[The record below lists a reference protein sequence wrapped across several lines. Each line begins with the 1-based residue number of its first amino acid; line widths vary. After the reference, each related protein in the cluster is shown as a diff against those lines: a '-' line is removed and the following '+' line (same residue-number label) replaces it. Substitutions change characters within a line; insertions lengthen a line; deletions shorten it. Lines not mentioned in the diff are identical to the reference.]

1 MATNFY
7 LDTRPNKKGDHP
19 IIVSIVIKGERL
31 LTTTGCSISPDK
43 WNKPRQRVEQGFSN
57 ASGITYNVI
66 NNKLSEIESHFSKFE
81 NQIEIAGT
89 TDFNLKDEF
98 ADKFRTSGKSKQKA
112 KTLFDDID
120 EFISE
125 VGRLN
130 DWTVSTVEKFN
141 ALKNHLKEFNPVL
154 KYEYLNE
161 SGLISFMDY
170 LKNVPLAG
178 NVQGMR
184 NSTIKNRISFLKW
197 FLRWATKKG
206 YNSELAFLEF
216 SPKIKT
222 IKSTDKE
229 IVFLDWEELMH
240 VYNFEFPENKKYL
253 IRVRDVFCF
262 SCFTGLRYSDTANLK
277 RSNVHKTHIALTS
290 IKDSESLKIE
300 LNKYSKA
307 ILDKYRDEVFPYNRA
322 LPVISNQRSNEYIKE
337 VAELCG
343 IDTPITEVYYKGNE
357 RIEEV
362 RPKYE
367 MIGTH
372 TARRTFISN
381 ALMKG
386 IPVNV
391 VMQWTGHS
399 DYNAMKPYIAIA
411 DKSKKNEMN
420 KFNTE
425 PK

>member
-19 IIVSIVIKGERL
+19 INVSIVIKGERL
-31 LTTTGCSISPDK
+31 LTTTGYSISPDK
-43 WNKPRQRVEQGFSN
+43 WNKERQRVNQGFSN
-57 ASGITYNVI
+57 ANGITYNVI
-66 NNKLSEIESHFSKFE
+66 NNKLSEIESHFSKLE
-81 NQIEIAGT
+81 NQIEITDT

-98 ADKFRTSGKSKQKA
+98 ADKFRTNKTKKKA
-112 KTLFDDID
+112 ETIFDHID

-141 ALKNHLKEFNPVL
+141 ALKNHLKAFDPAL
-154 KYEYLNE
+154 KYENLDE

-178 NVQGMR
+178 GVQGMR

-206 YNSELAFLEF
+206 YNNELAFLSF
-216 SPKIKT
+216 NPKIKT

-229 IVFLDWEELMH
+229 IVFLDWEELIH
-240 VYNFEFPENKKYL
+240 VYNFEFPDNKKYL
-253 IRVRDVFCF
+253 TRVRDVFCF

-277 RSNVHKTHIALTS
+277 RSNVHETYISLTS
-290 IKDSESLKIE
+290 IKDSDNLKIE

-307 ILDKYRDEVFPYNRA
+307 ILDKYKDEQFPYDRA
-322 LPVISNQRSNEYIKE
+322 LPVISNQRSNEYLKE
-337 VAELCG
+337 MAKLCG
-343 IDTPITEVYYKGNE
+343 IDKPVTEVYYKGNE

-362 RPKYE
+362 KPKYE
-367 MIGTH
+367 KICTH

-391 VMQWTGHS
+391 VMKWTGHS

-411 DKSKKNEMN
+411 DTAKKDEMD
-420 KFNTE
+420 KFNL
-425 PK
+425 

>member
-19 IIVSIVIKGERL
+19 INVSIVIKGERL
-31 LTTTGCSISPDK
+31 LTTTGYSISPDK
-43 WNKPRQRVEQGFSN
+43 WNKERQRVKQGFSN
-57 ASGITYNVI
+57 ANGITYNVI
-66 NNKLSEIESHFSKFE
+66 NNKLSEIESHFSKLE
-81 NQIEIAGT
+81 NQIEITDT

-98 ADKFRTSGKSKQKA
+98 ADKFRTNKTKKKA
-112 KTLFDDID
+112 ETIFDHID

-141 ALKNHLKEFNPVL
+141 ALKNHLKAFDPAL
-154 KYEYLNE
+154 KYENLDE

-178 NVQGMR
+178 DVQGMR

-206 YNSELAFLEF
+206 YNNELAFLSF
-216 SPKIKT
+216 NPKIKT

-229 IVFLDWEELMH
+229 IVFLDWEELIH
-240 VYNFEFPENKKYL
+240 VYNFEFPDNKKYL
-253 IRVRDVFCF
+253 TRVRDVFCF

-277 RSNVHKTHIALTS
+277 RSNVHETYISLTS
-290 IKDSESLKIE
+290 IKDSDNLKIE

-307 ILDKYRDEVFPYNRA
+307 ILDKYKDEQFPYDRA
-322 LPVISNQRSNEYIKE
+322 LPVISNQRSNEYLKE
-337 VAELCG
+337 MAKLCG
-343 IDTPITEVYYKGNE
+343 IDKPVTEVYYKGNE

-362 RPKYE
+362 KPKYE
-367 MIGTH
+367 KICTH

-391 VMQWTGHS
+391 VMKWTGHS

-411 DKSKKNEMN
+411 DTAKKDEMD
-420 KFNTE
+420 KFNL
-425 PK
+425 

>member
-19 IIVSIVIKGERL
+19 INVSIVIKGERL
-31 LTTTGCSISPDK
+31 LTTTGYSISPDK
-43 WNKPRQRVEQGFSN
+43 WNKERQRVKQGFSN
-57 ASGITYNVI
+57 ANGITYNVI
-66 NNKLSEIESHFSKFE
+66 NNKLSEIESHFSKLE
-81 NQIEIAGT
+81 NQIEITDT

-98 ADKFRTSGKSKQKA
+98 ADKFRTNKTKKKA
-112 KTLFDDID
+112 ETIFDHID

-141 ALKNHLKEFNPVL
+141 ALKNHLKAFDPAL
-154 KYEYLNE
+154 KYENLDE

-178 NVQGMR
+178 GVQGMR

-206 YNSELAFLEF
+206 YNNELAFLSF
-216 SPKIKT
+216 NPKIKT

-229 IVFLDWEELMH
+229 IVFLDWEELIH
-240 VYNFEFPENKKYL
+240 VYNFEFPDNKKYL
-253 IRVRDVFCF
+253 TRVRDVFCF

-277 RSNVHKTHIALTS
+277 RSNVHETYISLTS
-290 IKDSESLKIE
+290 IKDSDNLKIE

-307 ILDKYRDEVFPYNRA
+307 ILDKYKDEQFPYDRA
-322 LPVISNQRSNEYIKE
+322 LPVISNQRSNEYLKE
-337 VAELCG
+337 MAKLCG
-343 IDTPITEVYYKGNE
+343 IDKPVTEVYYKGNE

-362 RPKYE
+362 KPKYE
-367 MIGTH
+367 KICTH

-391 VMQWTGHS
+391 VMKWTGHS

-411 DKSKKNEMN
+411 DTAKKDEMD
-420 KFNTE
+420 KFNL
-425 PK
+425 

>member
-19 IIVSIVIKGERL
+19 INVSIVIKGKRL
-31 LTTTGCSISPDK
+31 LTTTGYSISPDK
-43 WNKPRQRVEQGFSN
+43 WNKERQRVNQGFSN
-57 ASGITYNVI
+57 ANGITYNVI
-66 NNKLSEIESHFSKFE
+66 NNKLSEIESHFSKLE
-81 NQIEIAGT
+81 NQIEITGT

-98 ADKFRTSGKSKQKA
+98 ANKFRTNKTKKKA
-112 KTLFDDID
+112 ETIFDHID

-141 ALKNHLKEFNPVL
+141 ALKNHLKAFDPAL
-154 KYEYLNE
+154 KYENLDE

-178 NVQGMR
+178 GVQGMR

-206 YNSELAFLEF
+206 YNNELAFLSF
-216 SPKIKT
+216 NPKIKT

-229 IVFLDWEELMH
+229 IVFLDWEELIH
-240 VYNFEFPENKKYL
+240 VYNFEFPDNKKYL
-253 IRVRDVFCF
+253 TRVRDVFCF

-277 RSNVHKTHIALTS
+277 RSNVHETYISLTS
-290 IKDSESLKIE
+290 IKDSDNLKIE

-307 ILDKYRDEVFPYNRA
+307 ILDKYKDEQFPYDRA
-322 LPVISNQRSNEYIKE
+322 LPVISNQRSNEYLKE
-337 VAELCG
+337 MAKLCG
-343 IDTPITEVYYKGNE
+343 IDKPVREVYYKGNE

-362 RPKYE
+362 KPKYE
-367 MIGTH
+367 KICTH

-391 VMQWTGHS
+391 VMKWTGHS

-411 DKSKKNEMN
+411 DTAKKDEMD
-420 KFNTE
+420 KFNL
-425 PK
+425 

>member
-19 IIVSIVIKGERL
+19 IKVSIVIKGERL
-31 LTTTGCSISPDK
+31 LTTTGYSISPDK
-43 WNKPRQRVEQGFSN
+43 WNKERQRVKQGFSN
-57 ASGITYNVI
+57 ANGITYNVI
-66 NNKLSEIESHFSKFE
+66 NNKLSEIESHFSKLE
-81 NQIEIAGT
+81 NQIEITDT

-98 ADKFRTSGKSKQKA
+98 ADKFRTNKTKKKA
-112 KTLFDDID
+112 ETIFDHID

-141 ALKNHLKEFNPVL
+141 ALKNHLKAFDPAL
-154 KYEYLNE
+154 KYENLDE

-178 NVQGMR
+178 GVQGMR

-206 YNSELAFLEF
+206 YNNELAFLSF
-216 SPKIKT
+216 NPKIKT

-229 IVFLDWEELMH
+229 IVFLDWEELIH
-240 VYNFEFPENKKYL
+240 VYNFEFPDNKKYL
-253 IRVRDVFCF
+253 TRVRDVFCF

-277 RSNVHKTHIALTS
+277 RSNVHETYISLTS
-290 IKDSESLKIE
+290 IKDSDNLKIE

-307 ILDKYRDEVFPYNRA
+307 ILDKYKDEQFPYDRA
-322 LPVISNQRSNEYIKE
+322 LPVISNQRSNEYLKE
-337 VAELCG
+337 MAKLCG
-343 IDTPITEVYYKGNE
+343 IDKPVTEVYYKGNE

-362 RPKYE
+362 KPKYE
-367 MIGTH
+367 KICTH

-391 VMQWTGHS
+391 VMKWTGHS

-411 DKSKKNEMN
+411 DTAKKDEMD
-420 KFNTE
+420 KFNL
-425 PK
+425 

>member
-19 IIVSIVIKGERL
+19 INVSIVIKGERL
-31 LTTTGCSISPDK
+31 LTTTGYSISPDK
-43 WNKPRQRVEQGFSN
+43 WNKERQRVKQGFSN
-57 ASGITYNVI
+57 ANGITYNVI
-66 NNKLSEIESHFSKFE
+66 NNKLSEIESHFSKLE
-81 NQIEIAGT
+81 NQIEITDT

-98 ADKFRTSGKSKQKA
+98 ADKFRTNKTKKKA
-112 KTLFDDID
+112 ETIFDHID

-141 ALKNHLKEFNPVL
+141 ALKNHLRTFNPAL
-154 KYEYLNE
+154 KYENLNE

-170 LKNVPLAG
+170 LKNVPLTG
-178 NVQGMR
+178 GVQGMR

-206 YNSELAFLEF
+206 YNNELAFLSF
-216 SPKIKT
+216 NPKIKT

-229 IVFLDWEELMH
+229 IVFLDWEELIH
-240 VYNFEFPENKKYL
+240 VYNFEFPDNKKYL
-253 IRVRDVFCF
+253 TRVRDVFCF

-277 RSNVHKTHIALTS
+277 RSNVHETYISLTS
-290 IKDSESLKIE
+290 IKDSDNLKIE

-307 ILDKYRDEVFPYNRA
+307 ILDKYKDEQFPYDRA
-322 LPVISNQRSNEYIKE
+322 LPVISNQRSNEYLKE
-337 VAELCG
+337 MAKLCG
-343 IDTPITEVYYKGNE
+343 IDKPVTEVYYKGNE

-362 RPKYE
+362 KPKYE
-367 MIGTH
+367 KICTH

-391 VMQWTGHS
+391 VMKWTGHS

-411 DKSKKNEMN
+411 DTAKKDEMD
-420 KFNTE
+420 KFNL
-425 PK
+425 

>member
-19 IIVSIVIKGERL
+19 INVSIVIKGKRL
-31 LTTTGCSISPDK
+31 LTTTGYSISPDK
-43 WNKPRQRVEQGFSN
+43 WNKERQRVNQGVSN
-57 ASGITYNVI
+57 ANGITYNVI
-66 NNKLSEIESHFSKFE
+66 NNKLSEIESHFSKLE
-81 NQIEIAGT
+81 NQIEITGT
-89 TDFNLKDEF
+89 TDFNLRDEF
-98 ADKFRTSGKSKQKA
+98 ADKFRTNKTKKKA
-112 KTLFDDID
+112 ETIFDHID

-141 ALKNHLKEFNPVL
+141 ALKNHLKAFDPAL
-154 KYEYLNE
+154 KYENLDE

-178 NVQGMR
+178 GVQGMR

-206 YNSELAFLEF
+206 YNNELAFLSF
-216 SPKIKT
+216 NPKIKT

-229 IVFLDWEELMH
+229 IVFLDWEELIH
-240 VYNFEFPENKKYL
+240 VYNFEFPDNKKYL
-253 IRVRDVFCF
+253 TRVRDVFCF
-262 SCFTGLRYSDTANLK
+262 GCFTGLRYSDTANLK
-277 RSNVHKTHIALTS
+277 RSNVHETYISLTS
-290 IKDSESLKIE
+290 IKDSDNLKIE

-307 ILDKYRDEVFPYNRA
+307 ILDKYKDEQFPYDRA
-322 LPVISNQRSNEYIKE
+322 LPVISNQRSNEYLKE
-337 VAELCG
+337 MAKLCG
-343 IDTPITEVYYKGNE
+343 IDKPVTEVYYKGNE

-362 RPKYE
+362 KPKYE
-367 MIGTH
+367 KICTH

-391 VMQWTGHS
+391 VMKWTGHS

-411 DKSKKNEMN
+411 DTAKKDEMD
-420 KFNTE
+420 KFNL
-425 PK
+425 

>member
-19 IIVSIVIKGERL
+19 INVSIVIKGKRL
-31 LTTTGCSISPDK
+31 LTTTGYSISPDK
-43 WNKPRQRVEQGFSN
+43 WNKERQRVKQGFSN
-57 ASGITYNVI
+57 ANGITYNVI
-66 NNKLSEIESHFSKFE
+66 NNKLSEIESHFSKLE
-81 NQIEIAGT
+81 NQIEITGT

-98 ADKFRTSGKSKQKA
+98 ADKFRTNKTKKKA
-112 KTLFDDID
+112 ETIFDHID

-141 ALKNHLKEFNPVL
+141 ALKNHLKAFDPAL
-154 KYEYLNE
+154 KYENLDE

-178 NVQGMR
+178 GVQGMR

-206 YNSELAFLEF
+206 YNNELAFLSF
-216 SPKIKT
+216 NPKIKT

-229 IVFLDWEELMH
+229 IVFLDWEELIH
-240 VYNFEFPENKKYL
+240 VYNFEFPDNKKYL
-253 IRVRDVFCF
+253 TRVRDVFCF

-277 RSNVHKTHIALTS
+277 RSNVHETYISLTS
-290 IKDSESLKIE
+290 IKDSDNLKIE

-307 ILDKYRDEVFPYNRA
+307 ILDKYKDEQFPYDRA
-322 LPVISNQRSNEYIKE
+322 LPVISNQRSNEYLKE
-337 VAELCG
+337 MAKLCG
-343 IDTPITEVYYKGNE
+343 IDKPVTEVYYKGNE

-362 RPKYE
+362 KPKYE
-367 MIGTH
+367 KICTH

-391 VMQWTGHS
+391 VMKWTGHS

-411 DKSKKNEMN
+411 DTAKKDEMD
-420 KFNTE
+420 KFNL
-425 PK
+425 

>member
-19 IIVSIVIKGERL
+19 INVSIVIKGKRL
-31 LTTTGCSISPDK
+31 LTTTGYSISPDK
-43 WNKPRQRVEQGFSN
+43 WNKERQRVNQGVSN
-57 ASGITYNVI
+57 ANGITYNVI
-66 NNKLSEIESHFSKFE
+66 NNKLSEIESHFSKLE
-81 NQIEIAGT
+81 NQIEITGT

-98 ADKFRTSGKSKQKA
+98 ADKFRTNKTKKKA
-112 KTLFDDID
+112 ETIFDHID

-141 ALKNHLKEFNPVL
+141 ALKNHLKAFDPAL
-154 KYEYLNE
+154 KYENLDE

-178 NVQGMR
+178 GVQGMR

-206 YNSELAFLEF
+206 YNNELAFLSF
-216 SPKIKT
+216 NPKIKT

-229 IVFLDWEELMH
+229 IVFLDWEELIH
-240 VYNFEFPENKKYL
+240 VYNFEFPDNKKYL
-253 IRVRDVFCF
+253 TRVRDVFCF
-262 SCFTGLRYSDTANLK
+262 GCFTGLRYSDTANLK
-277 RSNVHKTHIALTS
+277 RSNVHETYISLTS
-290 IKDSESLKIE
+290 IKDSDNLKIE

-307 ILDKYRDEVFPYNRA
+307 ILDKYKDEQFPYDRA
-322 LPVISNQRSNEYIKE
+322 LPVISNQRSNEYLKE
-337 VAELCG
+337 MAKLCG
-343 IDTPITEVYYKGNE
+343 IDTPVTEVYYKGNE

-367 MIGTH
+367 KICTH

-391 VMQWTGHS
+391 VMKWTGHS

-411 DKSKKNEMN
+411 DTAKKDEMD
-420 KFNTE
+420 KFNL
-425 PK
+425 

>member
-19 IIVSIVIKGERL
+19 INVSIVIKGERL
-31 LTTTGCSISPDK
+31 LTTTGYSISPDK
-43 WNKPRQRVEQGFSN
+43 WNKERQRVKQGFSN
-57 ASGITYNVI
+57 ANGITYNVI
-66 NNKLSEIESHFSKFE
+66 NNKLSEIESHFSKLE
-81 NQIEIAGT
+81 NQIEITDT

-98 ADKFRTSGKSKQKA
+98 ANKFRTNKTKKKA
-112 KTLFDDID
+112 ETIFDHID

-141 ALKNHLKEFNPVL
+141 ALKNHLRTFNPAL
-154 KYEYLNE
+154 KYENLNE

-170 LKNVPLAG
+170 LKNVPLTG
-178 NVQGMR
+178 GVQGMR

-206 YNSELAFLEF
+206 YNNELAFLSF
-216 SPKIKT
+216 NPKIKT

-229 IVFLDWEELMH
+229 IVFLDWEELIH
-240 VYNFEFPENKKYL
+240 VYNFEFPDNKKYL
-253 IRVRDVFCF
+253 TRVRDVFCF

-277 RSNVHKTHIALTS
+277 RSNVHETYISLTS
-290 IKDSESLKIE
+290 IKDSDNLKIE

-307 ILDKYRDEVFPYNRA
+307 ILDKYKDEQFPYDRA
-322 LPVISNQRSNEYIKE
+322 LPVISNQRSNEYLKE
-337 VAELCG
+337 MAKLCG
-343 IDTPITEVYYKGNE
+343 IDKPVTEVYYKGNE

-362 RPKYE
+362 KPKYE
-367 MIGTH
+367 KICTH

-391 VMQWTGHS
+391 VMKWTGHS

-411 DKSKKNEMN
+411 DTAKKDEMD
-420 KFNTE
+420 KFNL
-425 PK
+425 

>member
-7 LDTRPNKKGDHP
+7 LDTRSNKKGDHP
-19 IIVSIVIKGERL
+19 INVSIVIKGERL
-31 LTTTGCSISPDK
+31 LTTTGYSISPDK
-43 WNKPRQRVEQGFSN
+43 WNRERQRVNQGFSN
-57 ASGITYNVI
+57 ANGITYNVI
-66 NNKLSEIESHFSKFE
+66 NNKLSEIESYFSKLE
-81 NQIEIAGT
+81 NQIEISDI

-98 ADKFRTSGKSKQKA
+98 ADKFRTNKTKKKA
-112 KTLFDDID
+112 ETIFDHMD

-125 VGRLN
+125 VGKLN

-141 ALKNHLKEFNPVL
+141 ALKNHLRTFNPAL
-154 KYEYLNE
+154 KYENLNE

-170 LKNVPLAG
+170 LKNVPLTG
-178 NVQGMR
+178 DIQGMR

-206 YNSELAFLEF
+206 YNNEAAFLSF
-216 SPKIKT
+216 NPKIKT

-229 IVFLDWEELMH
+229 IVFLDWEELIR
-240 VYNFEFPENKKYL
+240 VYNFEFPDNKKYL
-253 IRVRDVFCF
+253 TRVRDVFCF

-277 RSNVHKTHIALTS
+277 RSNIHETYISLTS
-290 IKDSESLKIE
+290 IKDSDNLKIE
-300 LNKYSKA
+300 LNKYSAA
-307 ILDKYRDEVFPYNRA
+307 ILDKYKDEQFPYDRA
-322 LPVISNQRSNEYIKE
+322 LPVISNQRSNEYLKE
-337 VAELCG
+337 MAKLCG
-343 IDTPITEVYYKGNE
+343 IDTPVTEVYYKGNE

-367 MIGTH
+367 MICTH

-391 VMQWTGHS
+391 VMKWTGHS

-411 DKSKKNEMN
+411 DTAKKNEMD
-420 KFNTE
+420 KFNL
-425 PK
+425 

>member
-19 IIVSIVIKGERL
+19 INVSIVIKGERL
-31 LTTTGCSISPDK
+31 LTTTGYSISPDK
-43 WNKPRQRVEQGFSN
+43 WNKERQRVKQGFSN
-57 ASGITYNVI
+57 ANGITYNVI
-66 NNKLSEIESHFSKFE
+66 NNKLSEIESHFSKLE
-81 NQIEIAGT
+81 NQIEITGT

-98 ADKFRTSGKSKQKA
+98 ADKFRTNKTKKKA
-112 KTLFDDID
+112 ETIFDHID

-141 ALKNHLKEFNPVL
+141 ALKNHLKAFDPAL
-154 KYEYLNE
+154 KYENLDE

-178 NVQGMR
+178 DVQGMR

-206 YNSELAFLEF
+206 YNNELAFLSF
-216 SPKIKT
+216 NPKIKT

-229 IVFLDWEELMH
+229 IVFLDWEELIH
-240 VYNFEFPENKKYL
+240 VYNFEFPDNKKYL
-253 IRVRDVFCF
+253 TRVRDVFCF

-277 RSNVHKTHIALTS
+277 RSNVHETYISLTS
-290 IKDSESLKIE
+290 IKDSDNLKIE

-307 ILDKYRDEVFPYNRA
+307 ILDKYKDEQFPYDRA
-322 LPVISNQRSNEYIKE
+322 LPVISNQRSNEYLKE
-337 VAELCG
+337 MAKLCG
-343 IDTPITEVYYKGNE
+343 IDKPVTEVYYKGNE

-362 RPKYE
+362 KPKYE
-367 MIGTH
+367 KICTH

-391 VMQWTGHS
+391 VMKWTGHS

-411 DKSKKNEMN
+411 DTAKKDEMD
-420 KFNTE
+420 KFNL
-425 PK
+425 

>member
-19 IIVSIVIKGERL
+19 INVSIVIKGERL
-31 LTTTGCSISPDK
+31 LTTTGYSISPDK
-43 WNKPRQRVEQGFSN
+43 WNKERQRVKQGFSN
-57 ASGITYNVI
+57 ANGITYNVI
-66 NNKLSEIESHFSKFE
+66 NNKLSEIESHFSKLE
-81 NQIEIAGT
+81 NQIEITNT

-98 ADKFRTSGKSKQKA
+98 ADKFRTNKTKKKA
-112 KTLFDDID
+112 ETIFDHID

-141 ALKNHLKEFNPVL
+141 ALKNHLKAFDPAL
-154 KYEYLNE
+154 KYENLDE

-178 NVQGMR
+178 GVQGMR

-206 YNSELAFLEF
+206 YNNELAFLSF
-216 SPKIKT
+216 NPKIKT

-229 IVFLDWEELMH
+229 IVFLDWEELIH
-240 VYNFEFPENKKYL
+240 VYNFEFPDNKKYL
-253 IRVRDVFCF
+253 TRVRDVFCF

-277 RSNVHKTHIALTS
+277 RSNVHETYISLTS
-290 IKDSESLKIE
+290 IKDSDNLKIE

-307 ILDKYRDEVFPYNRA
+307 ILDKYKDEQFPYDRA
-322 LPVISNQRSNEYIKE
+322 LPVISNQRSNEYLKE
-337 VAELCG
+337 MAKLCG
-343 IDTPITEVYYKGNE
+343 IDKPVTEVYYKGNE

-362 RPKYE
+362 KPKYE
-367 MIGTH
+367 KICTH

-391 VMQWTGHS
+391 VMKWTGHS

-411 DKSKKNEMN
+411 DTAKKDEMD
-420 KFNTE
+420 KFNL
-425 PK
+425 

>member
-19 IIVSIVIKGERL
+19 INVSIVIKGERL
-31 LTTTGCSISPDK
+31 LTTTGYSISPDK
-43 WNKPRQRVEQGFSN
+43 WNKERQRVKQGFSN
-57 ASGITYNVI
+57 ANGITYNVI
-66 NNKLSEIESHFSKFE
+66 NNKLSEIESHFSKLE
-81 NQIEIAGT
+81 NQIEITGT

-98 ADKFRTSGKSKQKA
+98 ADKFRTNKTKKKA
-112 KTLFDDID
+112 ETIFDHID

-141 ALKNHLKEFNPVL
+141 ALKNHLKAFDPAL
-154 KYEYLNE
+154 KYENLDE

-178 NVQGMR
+178 GVQGMR

-206 YNSELAFLEF
+206 YNNELAFLSF
-216 SPKIKT
+216 NPKIKT

-229 IVFLDWEELMH
+229 IVFLDWEELIH
-240 VYNFEFPENKKYL
+240 VYNFEFPDNKKYL
-253 IRVRDVFCF
+253 TRVRDVFCF

-277 RSNVHKTHIALTS
+277 RSNVHETYISLTS
-290 IKDSESLKIE
+290 IKDSDNLKIE

-307 ILDKYRDEVFPYNRA
+307 ILDKYKDEQFPYDRA
-322 LPVISNQRSNEYIKE
+322 LPVISNQRSNEYLKE
-337 VAELCG
+337 MAKLCG
-343 IDTPITEVYYKGNE
+343 IDKPVTEVYYKGNE

-362 RPKYE
+362 KPKYE
-367 MIGTH
+367 KICTH

-391 VMQWTGHS
+391 VMKWTGHS

-411 DKSKKNEMN
+411 DTAKKDEMD
-420 KFNTE
+420 KFNL
-425 PK
+425 

>member
-7 LDTRPNKKGDHP
+7 LDTRSNKKGDHP
-19 IIVSIVIKGERL
+19 INVSIVIKGERL
-31 LTTTGCSISPDK
+31 LTTTGYSISPDK
-43 WNKPRQRVEQGFSN
+43 WNRERQRVNQGFSN
-57 ASGITYNVI
+57 ANGITYNVI
-66 NNKLSEIESHFSKFE
+66 NNKLSEIESYFSKLE
-81 NQIEIAGT
+81 NQIEISDT
-89 TDFNLKDEF
+89 TNFSLKDEF
-98 ADKFRTSGKSKQKA
+98 AEKFRTNKTKKKA
-112 KTLFDDID
+112 ETIFDHMD

-125 VGRLN
+125 VGKLN

-141 ALKNHLKEFNPVL
+141 ALKNHLRTFNPAL
-154 KYEYLNE
+154 KYENLNE

-170 LKNVPLAG
+170 LKNVPLTG
-178 NVQGMR
+178 DVQGMR

-206 YNSELAFLEF
+206 YNNEAAFLSF
-216 SPKIKT
+216 NPKIKT

-229 IVFLDWEELMH
+229 IVFLDWEELIR
-240 VYNFEFPENKKYL
+240 VYNFEFPDNKKYL
-253 IRVRDVFCF
+253 TRVRDVFCF

-277 RSNVHKTHIALTS
+277 RSNIHETYISLTS
-290 IKDSESLKIE
+290 IKDSDNLKIE
-300 LNKYSKA
+300 LNKYSAA
-307 ILDKYRDEVFPYNRA
+307 ILDKYKDEQFPYDRA
-322 LPVISNQRSNEYIKE
+322 LPVISNQRSNEYLKE
-337 VAELCG
+337 MAKLCG
-343 IDTPITEVYYKGNE
+343 IDTPVTEVYYKGNE

-367 MIGTH
+367 MICTH

-391 VMQWTGHS
+391 VMKWTGHS

-411 DKSKKNEMN
+411 DTAKKNEMD
-420 KFNTE
+420 KFNL
-425 PK
+425 

>member
-7 LDTRPNKKGDHP
+7 LDTRSNKKGDHP
-19 IIVSIVIKGERL
+19 INVSIVIKGERL
-31 LTTTGCSISPDK
+31 LTTTGYSISPDK
-43 WNKPRQRVEQGFSN
+43 WNKERQRVNQGFSN
-57 ASGITYNVI
+57 ANGITYNVI
-66 NNKLSEIESHFSKFE
+66 NNKLSEIESYFSKLE
-81 NQIEIAGT
+81 NQIEISDT

-98 ADKFRTSGKSKQKA
+98 AEKFRTNKTKKKA
-112 KTLFDDID
+112 ETIFDHMD

-125 VGRLN
+125 VGKLN

-141 ALKNHLKEFNPVL
+141 ALKNHLRTFNPAL
-154 KYEYLNE
+154 KYENLNE

-170 LKNVPLAG
+170 LKNVPLTG
-178 NVQGMR
+178 DVQGMR

-206 YNSELAFLEF
+206 YNNEAAFLSF
-216 SPKIKT
+216 NPKIKT

-229 IVFLDWEELMH
+229 IVFLDWEELIR
-240 VYNFEFPENKKYL
+240 VYNFEFPDNKKYL
-253 IRVRDVFCF
+253 TRVRDVFCF

-277 RSNVHKTHIALTS
+277 RSNIHETYISLTS
-290 IKDSESLKIE
+290 IKDSDNLKIE
-300 LNKYSKA
+300 LNKYSAA
-307 ILDKYRDEVFPYNRA
+307 ILDKYKDEQFPYDRA
-322 LPVISNQRSNEYIKE
+322 LPVISNQRSNEYLKE
-337 VAELCG
+337 MAKLCG
-343 IDTPITEVYYKGNE
+343 IDTPVTEVYYKGNE

-367 MIGTH
+367 MICTH

-391 VMQWTGHS
+391 VMKWTGHS

-411 DKSKKNEMN
+411 DTAKKNEMD
-420 KFNTE
+420 KFNL
-425 PK
+425 

>member
-19 IIVSIVIKGERL
+19 INVSIVIKGERL
-31 LTTTGCSISPDK
+31 LTTTGYSISPDK
-43 WNKPRQRVEQGFSN
+43 WNKERQRVKQGFSN
-57 ASGITYNVI
+57 ANGITYNVI
-66 NNKLSEIESHFSKFE
+66 NNKLSEIESHFSKLE
-81 NQIEIAGT
+81 NQIEITDT

-98 ADKFRTSGKSKQKA
+98 ADKFRTNKTKKKA
-112 KTLFDDID
+112 ETIFDHID

-141 ALKNHLKEFNPVL
+141 ALKNHLRTFNPAL
-154 KYEYLNE
+154 KYENLNE

-170 LKNVPLAG
+170 LKNVPLTG
-178 NVQGMR
+178 DVRGMR

-206 YNSELAFLEF
+206 YNNELAFLSF
-216 SPKIKT
+216 NPKIKT

-229 IVFLDWEELMH
+229 IVFLDWEELIH
-240 VYNFEFPENKKYL
+240 VYNFEFPDNKKYL
-253 IRVRDVFCF
+253 TRVRDVFCF

-277 RSNVHKTHIALTS
+277 RSNVHETYISLTS
-290 IKDSESLKIE
+290 IKDSDNLKIE

-307 ILDKYRDEVFPYNRA
+307 ILDKYKDEQFPYDRA
-322 LPVISNQRSNEYIKE
+322 LPVISNQRSNEYLKE
-337 VAELCG
+337 MAKLCG
-343 IDTPITEVYYKGNE
+343 IDKPVTEVYYKGNE

-362 RPKYE
+362 KPKYE
-367 MIGTH
+367 KICTH

-391 VMQWTGHS
+391 VMKWTGHS

-411 DKSKKNEMN
+411 DTAKKDEMD
-420 KFNTE
+420 KFNL
-425 PK
+425 

>member
-19 IIVSIVIKGERL
+19 INVSIVIKGERL
-31 LTTTGCSISPDK
+31 LTTTGYSISPDK
-43 WNKPRQRVEQGFSN
+43 WNKERQRVNQGFSN
-57 ASGITYNVI
+57 ANGITYNVI
-66 NNKLSEIESHFSKFE
+66 NNKLSEIESHFSKLE
-81 NQIEIAGT
+81 NQIEITNT

-98 ADKFRTSGKSKQKA
+98 ADKFRTNKTKKKA
-112 KTLFDDID
+112 ETIFDHID

-141 ALKNHLKEFNPVL
+141 ALKNHLKAFDPAL
-154 KYEYLNE
+154 KYENLDE

-178 NVQGMR
+178 DVQGMR

-206 YNSELAFLEF
+206 YNNELAFLSF
-216 SPKIKT
+216 NPKIKT

-229 IVFLDWEELMH
+229 IVFLDWEELIH
-240 VYNFEFPENKKYL
+240 VYNFEFPDNKKYL
-253 IRVRDVFCF
+253 TRVRDVFCF

-277 RSNVHKTHIALTS
+277 RSNVHETYISLTS
-290 IKDSESLKIE
+290 IKDSDNLKIE

-307 ILDKYRDEVFPYNRA
+307 ILDKYKDEQFPYDRA
-322 LPVISNQRSNEYIKE
+322 LPVISNQRSNEYLKE
-337 VAELCG
+337 MAKLCG
-343 IDTPITEVYYKGNE
+343 IDKPVTEVYYKGNE

-362 RPKYE
+362 KPKYE
-367 MIGTH
+367 KICTH

-391 VMQWTGHS
+391 VMKWTGHS

-411 DKSKKNEMN
+411 DTAKKDEMD
-420 KFNTE
+420 KFNL
-425 PK
+425 

>member
-1 MATNFY
+1 M
-7 LDTRPNKKGDHP
+7 
-19 IIVSIVIKGERL
+19 
-31 LTTTGCSISPDK
+31 
-43 WNKPRQRVEQGFSN
+43 
-57 ASGITYNVI
+57 I
-66 NNKLSEIESHFSKFE
+66 NNKLSEIESHFSKLE
-81 NQIEIAGT
+81 NQIEITDT

-98 ADKFRTSGKSKQKA
+98 ADKFRTNKTKKKA
-112 KTLFDDID
+112 ETIFDHID

-141 ALKNHLKEFNPVL
+141 ALKNHLRTFNPAL
-154 KYEYLNE
+154 KYENLNE

-170 LKNVPLAG
+170 LKNVPLTG
-178 NVQGMR
+178 GVQGMR

-206 YNSELAFLEF
+206 YNNELAFLSF
-216 SPKIKT
+216 NPKIKT

-229 IVFLDWEELMH
+229 IVFLDWEELIH
-240 VYNFEFPENKKYL
+240 VYNFEFPDNKKYL
-253 IRVRDVFCF
+253 TRVRDVFCF

-277 RSNVHKTHIALTS
+277 RSNVHETYISLTS
-290 IKDSESLKIE
+290 IKDSDNLKIE

-307 ILDKYRDEVFPYNRA
+307 ILDKYKDEQFPYDRA
-322 LPVISNQRSNEYIKE
+322 LPVISNQRSNEYLKE
-337 VAELCG
+337 MAKLCG
-343 IDTPITEVYYKGNE
+343 IDKPVTEVYYKGNE

-362 RPKYE
+362 KPKYE
-367 MIGTH
+367 KICTH

-391 VMQWTGHS
+391 VMKWTGHS

-411 DKSKKNEMN
+411 DTAKKDEMD
-420 KFNTE
+420 KFNL
-425 PK
+425 

>member
-7 LDTRPNKKGDHP
+7 LDTRSNKKGDHP
-19 IIVSIVIKGERL
+19 INVSIVIKGERL
-31 LTTTGCSISPDK
+31 LTTTGYSISPDK
-43 WNKPRQRVEQGFSN
+43 WNRERQRVNQGFSN
-57 ASGITYNVI
+57 ANGITYNVI
-66 NNKLSEIESHFSKFE
+66 NNKLSEIESYFSKLE
-81 NQIEIAGT
+81 NQIEISDT

-98 ADKFRTSGKSKQKA
+98 AEKFRTNKTKKKA
-112 KTLFDDID
+112 ETIFDHMD

-125 VGRLN
+125 VGKLN

-141 ALKNHLKEFNPVL
+141 ALKNHLRTFNPAL
-154 KYEYLNE
+154 KYENLNE

-170 LKNVPLAG
+170 LKNVPLTG
-178 NVQGMR
+178 DVQGMR

-206 YNSELAFLEF
+206 YNNEAAFLSF
-216 SPKIKT
+216 NPKIKT

-229 IVFLDWEELMH
+229 IVFLDWEELIR
-240 VYNFEFPENKKYL
+240 VYNFEFPDNKKYL
-253 IRVRDVFCF
+253 TRVRDVFCF

-277 RSNVHKTHIALTS
+277 RSNIHETYISLTS
-290 IKDSESLKIE
+290 IKDSDNLKIE
-300 LNKYSKA
+300 LNKYSAA
-307 ILDKYRDEVFPYNRA
+307 ILDKYKDEQFPYDRA
-322 LPVISNQRSNEYIKE
+322 LPVISNQRSNEYLKE
-337 VAELCG
+337 MAKLCG
-343 IDTPITEVYYKGNE
+343 IDTPVTEVYYKGNE

-367 MIGTH
+367 MICTH

-391 VMQWTGHS
+391 VMKWTGHS

-411 DKSKKNEMN
+411 DTAKKNEMD
-420 KFNTE
+420 KFNL
-425 PK
+425 

>member
-19 IIVSIVIKGERL
+19 INVSIVIKGKRL
-31 LTTTGCSISPDK
+31 LTTTGYSISPDK
-43 WNKPRQRVEQGFSN
+43 WNKERQRVNQGVSN
-57 ASGITYNVI
+57 ANGITYNVI
-66 NNKLSEIESHFSKFE
+66 NNKLSEIESHFSKLE
-81 NQIEIAGT
+81 NQIEITGT

-98 ADKFRTSGKSKQKA
+98 ADKFRTNKTKKKA
-112 KTLFDDID
+112 ETIFDHID

-141 ALKNHLKEFNPVL
+141 ALKNHLKAFDPAL
-154 KYEYLNE
+154 KYENLDE

-178 NVQGMR
+178 GVQGMR

-206 YNSELAFLEF
+206 YNNELAFLSF
-216 SPKIKT
+216 NPKIKT

-229 IVFLDWEELMH
+229 IVFLDWEELIH
-240 VYNFEFPENKKYL
+240 VYNFEFPDNKKYL
-253 IRVRDVFCF
+253 TRVRDVFCF
-262 SCFTGLRYSDTANLK
+262 GCFTGLRYSDTANLK
-277 RSNVHKTHIALTS
+277 RSNVHETYISLTS
-290 IKDSESLKIE
+290 IKDSDNLKIE
-300 LNKYSKA
+300 LNKYAKA
-307 ILDKYRDEVFPYNRA
+307 ILDKYKDEQFPYDRA
-322 LPVISNQRSNEYIKE
+322 LPVISNQRSNEYLKE
-337 VAELCG
+337 MAKLCG
-343 IDTPITEVYYKGNE
+343 IDTPVTEVYYKGNE

-367 MIGTH
+367 KICTH

-391 VMQWTGHS
+391 VMKWTGHS

-411 DKSKKNEMN
+411 DTAKKDEMD
-420 KFNTE
+420 KFNL
-425 PK
+425 

>member
-19 IIVSIVIKGERL
+19 INVSIVIKGKRL
-31 LTTTGCSISPDK
+31 LTTTGYSISPDK
-43 WNKPRQRVEQGFSN
+43 WNKERQRVNQGVSN
-57 ASGITYNVI
+57 ANGITYNVI
-66 NNKLSEIESHFSKFE
+66 NNKLSEIESHFSKLE
-81 NQIEIAGT
+81 NQIEITGT

-98 ADKFRTSGKSKQKA
+98 ADKFRTNKTKKKA
-112 KTLFDDID
+112 ETIFDHID

-141 ALKNHLKEFNPVL
+141 ALKNHLKAFDPAL
-154 KYEYLNE
+154 KYENLDE

-178 NVQGMR
+178 GVQGMR

-206 YNSELAFLEF
+206 YNNELAFLSF
-216 SPKIKT
+216 NPKIKT

-229 IVFLDWEELMH
+229 IVFLDWEELIH
-240 VYNFEFPENKKYL
+240 VYNFEFPDNKKYL
-253 IRVRDVFCF
+253 TRVRDVFCF
-262 SCFTGLRYSDTANLK
+262 GCFTGLRYSDTANLK
-277 RSNVHKTHIALTS
+277 RSNVHETYISLTS
-290 IKDSESLKIE
+290 IKDSDNLKIE

-307 ILDKYRDEVFPYNRA
+307 ILDKYKDEQFPYDRA
-322 LPVISNQRSNEYIKE
+322 LPVISNQRSNEYLKE
-337 VAELCG
+337 MAKLCG
-343 IDTPITEVYYKGNE
+343 IDKPVTEVYYKGNE

-362 RPKYE
+362 KPKYE
-367 MIGTH
+367 KICTH

-391 VMQWTGHS
+391 VMKWTGHS

-411 DKSKKNEMN
+411 DTAKKDEMD
-420 KFNTE
+420 KFNL
-425 PK
+425 

>member
-7 LDTRPNKKGDHP
+7 LDTRSNKKGDHP
-19 IIVSIVIKGERL
+19 INVSIVIKGERL
-31 LTTTGCSISPDK
+31 LTTTGYSISPDK
-43 WNKPRQRVEQGFSN
+43 WNRERQRVNQGFSN
-57 ASGITYNVI
+57 ANGITYNVI
-66 NNKLSEIESHFSKFE
+66 NNKLSEIESYFSKLE
-81 NQIEIAGT
+81 NQIEISDT
-89 TDFNLKDEF
+89 TNFNLKDEF
-98 ADKFRTSGKSKQKA
+98 AEKFRTNKTKKKA
-112 KTLFDDID
+112 ETIFDHMD

-125 VGRLN
+125 VGKLN

-141 ALKNHLKEFNPVL
+141 ALKNHLRTFNPAL
-154 KYEYLNE
+154 KYENLNE

-170 LKNVPLAG
+170 LKNVPLTG
-178 NVQGMR
+178 DVQGMR

-206 YNSELAFLEF
+206 YNNEAAFLSF
-216 SPKIKT
+216 NPKIKT

-229 IVFLDWEELMH
+229 IVFLDWEELIR
-240 VYNFEFPENKKYL
+240 VYNFEFPDNKKYL
-253 IRVRDVFCF
+253 TRVRDVFCF

-277 RSNVHKTHIALTS
+277 RSNIHETYISLTS
-290 IKDSESLKIE
+290 IKDSDNLKIE
-300 LNKYSKA
+300 LNKYSAA
-307 ILDKYRDEVFPYNRA
+307 ILDKYKDEQFPYDRA
-322 LPVISNQRSNEYIKE
+322 LPVISNQRSNEYLKE
-337 VAELCG
+337 MAKLCG
-343 IDTPITEVYYKGNE
+343 IDTPVTEVYYKGNE

-367 MIGTH
+367 MICTH

-391 VMQWTGHS
+391 VMKWTGHS

-411 DKSKKNEMN
+411 DTAKKNEMD
-420 KFNTE
+420 KFNL
-425 PK
+425 

>member
-7 LDTRPNKKGDHP
+7 LDTRSNKKGDHP
-19 IIVSIVIKGERL
+19 INVSIVIKGERL
-31 LTTTGCSISPDK
+31 LTTTGYSISPDK
-43 WNKPRQRVEQGFSN
+43 WNRERQRVNQGFSN
-57 ASGITYNVI
+57 ANGITYNVI
-66 NNKLSEIESHFSKFE
+66 NNKLSEIESYFSKLE
-81 NQIEIAGT
+81 NQIEISDT
-89 TDFNLKDEF
+89 TNFNLKDEF
-98 ADKFRTSGKSKQKA
+98 AEKFRTNKTKKKA
-112 KTLFDDID
+112 ETIFDHMD

-125 VGRLN
+125 VGKLN

-141 ALKNHLKEFNPVL
+141 ALKNHLRTFNPAL
-154 KYEYLNE
+154 KYENLNE

-170 LKNVPLAG
+170 LKNVPLTG
-178 NVQGMR
+178 DIQGMR

-206 YNSELAFLEF
+206 YNNEAAFLSF
-216 SPKIKT
+216 NPKIKT

-229 IVFLDWEELMH
+229 IVFLDWEELIR
-240 VYNFEFPENKKYL
+240 VYNFEFPDNKKYL
-253 IRVRDVFCF
+253 TRVRDVFCF

-277 RSNVHKTHIALTS
+277 RSNIHETYISLTS
-290 IKDSESLKIE
+290 IKDSDNLKIE
-300 LNKYSKA
+300 LNKYSAA
-307 ILDKYRDEVFPYNRA
+307 ILDKYKDEQFPYDRA
-322 LPVISNQRSNEYIKE
+322 LPVISNQRSNEYLKE
-337 VAELCG
+337 MAKLCG
-343 IDTPITEVYYKGNE
+343 IDTPVTEVYYKGNE

-367 MIGTH
+367 MICTH

-391 VMQWTGHS
+391 VMKWTGHS

-411 DKSKKNEMN
+411 DTAKKNEMD
-420 KFNTE
+420 KFNL
-425 PK
+425 

>member
-7 LDTRPNKKGDHP
+7 LDTRSNKKGDHP
-19 IIVSIVIKGERL
+19 INVSIVIKGERL
-31 LTTTGCSISPDK
+31 LTTTGYSISPDK
-43 WNKPRQRVEQGFSN
+43 WNRERQRVNQGFSN
-57 ASGITYNVI
+57 ANGITYNVI
-66 NNKLSEIESHFSKFE
+66 NNKLSEIESYFSKLE
-81 NQIEIAGT
+81 NQIEISDT

-98 ADKFRTSGKSKQKA
+98 AEKFRTNKTKKKA
-112 KTLFDDID
+112 ETIFDHMD

-125 VGRLN
+125 VGKLN

-141 ALKNHLKEFNPVL
+141 ALKNHLRTFNPAL
-154 KYEYLNE
+154 KYENLNE

-170 LKNVPLAG
+170 LKNVPLTG
-178 NVQGMR
+178 DIQGMR

-206 YNSELAFLEF
+206 YNNEAAFLSF
-216 SPKIKT
+216 NPKIKT

-229 IVFLDWEELMH
+229 IVFLDWEELIR
-240 VYNFEFPENKKYL
+240 VYNFEFPDNKKYL
-253 IRVRDVFCF
+253 TRVRDVFCF

-277 RSNVHKTHIALTS
+277 RSNIHETYISLTS
-290 IKDSESLKIE
+290 IKDSDNLKIE
-300 LNKYSKA
+300 LNKYSAA
-307 ILDKYRDEVFPYNRA
+307 ILDKYKDEQFPYDRA
-322 LPVISNQRSNEYIKE
+322 LPVISNQRSNEYLKE
-337 VAELCG
+337 MAKLCG
-343 IDTPITEVYYKGNE
+343 IDTPVTEVYYKGNE

-367 MIGTH
+367 MICTH

-391 VMQWTGHS
+391 VMKWTGHS

-411 DKSKKNEMN
+411 DTAKKNEMD
-420 KFNTE
+420 KFNL
-425 PK
+425 

>member
-19 IIVSIVIKGERL
+19 INVSIVIKGERL
-31 LTTTGCSISPDK
+31 LTTTGYSISPDK
-43 WNKPRQRVEQGFSN
+43 WNKERQRVNQGFSN
-57 ASGITYNVI
+57 ANGITYNVI
-66 NNKLSEIESHFSKFE
+66 NNKLSEIESHFSKLE
-81 NQIEIAGT
+81 NQIEITDT

-98 ADKFRTSGKSKQKA
+98 ADKFRTNKTKKKA
-112 KTLFDDID
+112 ETIFDHID

-141 ALKNHLKEFNPVL
+141 ALKNHLRTFNPAL
-154 KYEYLNE
+154 KYENLNE

-170 LKNVPLAG
+170 LKNVPLTG
-178 NVQGMR
+178 GVQGMR

-206 YNSELAFLEF
+206 YNNELAFLSF
-216 SPKIKT
+216 NPKIKT

-229 IVFLDWEELMH
+229 IVFLDWEELIH
-240 VYNFEFPENKKYL
+240 VYNFEFPDNKKYL
-253 IRVRDVFCF
+253 TRVRDVFCF

-277 RSNVHKTHIALTS
+277 RSNVHETYISLTS
-290 IKDSESLKIE
+290 IKDSDNLKIE

-307 ILDKYRDEVFPYNRA
+307 ILDKYKDEQFPYDRA
-322 LPVISNQRSNEYIKE
+322 LPVISNQRSNEYLKE
-337 VAELCG
+337 MAKLCG
-343 IDTPITEVYYKGNE
+343 IDKPVTEVYYKGNE

-362 RPKYE
+362 KPKYE
-367 MIGTH
+367 KICTH

-391 VMQWTGHS
+391 VMKWTGHS

-411 DKSKKNEMN
+411 DTAKKDEMD
-420 KFNTE
+420 KFNL
-425 PK
+425 

>member
-19 IIVSIVIKGERL
+19 INVSIVIKGERL
-31 LTTTGCSISPDK
+31 LTTTGYSISPDK
-43 WNKPRQRVEQGFSN
+43 WNKERQRVNQGFSN
-57 ASGITYNVI
+57 ANGITYNVI
-66 NNKLSEIESHFSKFE
+66 NNKLSEIESHFSKLE
-81 NQIEIAGT
+81 NQIEITDT

-98 ADKFRTSGKSKQKA
+98 ADKFRTNKTKKKA
-112 KTLFDDID
+112 ETIFDHID

-141 ALKNHLKEFNPVL
+141 ALKNHLKAFDPAL
-154 KYEYLNE
+154 KYENLDE

-178 NVQGMR
+178 DVQGMR

-206 YNSELAFLEF
+206 YNNELAFLSF
-216 SPKIKT
+216 NPKIKT

-229 IVFLDWEELMH
+229 IVFLDWEELIH
-240 VYNFEFPENKKYL
+240 VYNFEFPDNKKYL
-253 IRVRDVFCF
+253 TRVRDVFCF

-277 RSNVHKTHIALTS
+277 RSNVHETYISLTS
-290 IKDSESLKIE
+290 IKDSDNLKIE

-307 ILDKYRDEVFPYNRA
+307 ILDKYKDEQFPYDRA
-322 LPVISNQRSNEYIKE
+322 LPVISNQRSNEYLKE
-337 VAELCG
+337 MAKLCG
-343 IDTPITEVYYKGNE
+343 IDKPVTEVYYKGNE

-362 RPKYE
+362 KPKYE
-367 MIGTH
+367 KICTH

-391 VMQWTGHS
+391 VMKWTGHS

-411 DKSKKNEMN
+411 DTAKKAEMD
-420 KFNTE
+420 KFNL
-425 PK
+425 

>member
-19 IIVSIVIKGERL
+19 INVSIVIKGERL
-31 LTTTGCSISPDK
+31 LTTTGYSISPDK
-43 WNKPRQRVEQGFSN
+43 WNKERQRVNQGFSN
-57 ASGITYNVI
+57 ANGITYNVI
-66 NNKLSEIESHFSKFE
+66 NNKLSEIESHFSKLE
-81 NQIEIAGT
+81 NQIEITDT

-98 ADKFRTSGKSKQKA
+98 ANKFRTNKTKKKA
-112 KTLFDDID
+112 ETIFDHID

-141 ALKNHLKEFNPVL
+141 ALKNHLKAFDPAL
-154 KYEYLNE
+154 KYENLDE

-178 NVQGMR
+178 GVQGMR

-206 YNSELAFLEF
+206 YNNELAFLSF
-216 SPKIKT
+216 NPKIKT

-229 IVFLDWEELMH
+229 IVFLDWEELIH
-240 VYNFEFPENKKYL
+240 VYNFEFPDKKKYL
-253 IRVRDVFCF
+253 TRVRDVFCF

-277 RSNVHKTHIALTS
+277 RSNVHETYISLTS
-290 IKDSESLKIE
+290 IKDSDNLKIE

-307 ILDKYRDEVFPYNRA
+307 ILDKYKDEQFPYDRA
-322 LPVISNQRSNEYIKE
+322 LPVISNQRSNEYLKE
-337 VAELCG
+337 MAKLCG
-343 IDTPITEVYYKGNE
+343 IDKPVTEVYYKGNE

-362 RPKYE
+362 KPKYE
-367 MIGTH
+367 KICTH

-391 VMQWTGHS
+391 VMKWTGHS

-411 DKSKKNEMN
+411 DTAKKAEMD
-420 KFNTE
+420 KFNL
-425 PK
+425 

>member
-19 IIVSIVIKGERL
+19 INVSIVIKGERL
-31 LTTTGCSISPDK
+31 LTTTGYSISPDK
-43 WNKPRQRVEQGFSN
+43 WNKERQRVNQGFSN
-57 ASGITYNVI
+57 ANGITYNVI
-66 NNKLSEIESHFSKFE
+66 NNKLSEIESHFSKLE
-81 NQIEIAGT
+81 NQIEITDT

-98 ADKFRTSGKSKQKA
+98 ADKFRTNKTKKKA
-112 KTLFDDID
+112 ETIFDHID

-141 ALKNHLKEFNPVL
+141 ALKNHLRTFNPAL
-154 KYEYLNE
+154 KYENLNE

-170 LKNVPLAG
+170 LKNVPLTG
-178 NVQGMR
+178 DVQGMR

-206 YNSELAFLEF
+206 YNNELAFLSF
-216 SPKIKT
+216 NPKIKT

-229 IVFLDWEELMH
+229 IVFLDWEELIH
-240 VYNFEFPENKKYL
+240 VYNFEFPDNKKYL
-253 IRVRDVFCF
+253 TRVRDVFCF

-277 RSNVHKTHIALTS
+277 RSNVHETYISLTS
-290 IKDSESLKIE
+290 IKDSDNLKIE

-307 ILDKYRDEVFPYNRA
+307 ILDKYKDEQFPYDRA
-322 LPVISNQRSNEYIKE
+322 LPVISNQRSNEYLKE
-337 VAELCG
+337 MAKLCG
-343 IDTPITEVYYKGNE
+343 IDKPVTEVYYKGNE

-362 RPKYE
+362 KPKYE
-367 MIGTH
+367 KICTH

-391 VMQWTGHS
+391 VMKWTGHS

-411 DKSKKNEMN
+411 DTAKKDEMD
-420 KFNTE
+420 KFNL
-425 PK
+425 

>member
-19 IIVSIVIKGERL
+19 INVSIVIKGERL
-31 LTTTGCSISPDK
+31 LTTTGYSISPDK
-43 WNKPRQRVEQGFSN
+43 WNKERQRVNQGFSN
-57 ASGITYNVI
+57 ANGITYNVI
-66 NNKLSEIESHFSKFE
+66 NNKLSEIESHFSKLE
-81 NQIEIAGT
+81 NQIEITDT

-98 ADKFRTSGKSKQKA
+98 ANKFRTNKTKKKA
-112 KTLFDDID
+112 ETIFDHID

-141 ALKNHLKEFNPVL
+141 ALKNHLKAFDPAL
-154 KYEYLNE
+154 KYENLDE

-178 NVQGMR
+178 DVQGMR

-206 YNSELAFLEF
+206 YNNELAFLSF
-216 SPKIKT
+216 NPKIKT

-229 IVFLDWEELMH
+229 IVFLDWEELIH
-240 VYNFEFPENKKYL
+240 VYNFEFPDNKKYL
-253 IRVRDVFCF
+253 TRVRDVFCF

-277 RSNVHKTHIALTS
+277 RSNVHETYISLTS
-290 IKDSESLKIE
+290 IKDSDNLKIE

-307 ILDKYRDEVFPYNRA
+307 ILDKYKDEQFPYDRA
-322 LPVISNQRSNEYIKE
+322 LPVISNQRSNEYLKE
-337 VAELCG
+337 MAKLCG
-343 IDTPITEVYYKGNE
+343 IDKPVTEVYYKGNE

-362 RPKYE
+362 KPKYE
-367 MIGTH
+367 KICTH

-391 VMQWTGHS
+391 VMKWTGHS

-411 DKSKKNEMN
+411 DTAKKDEMD
-420 KFNTE
+420 KFNL
-425 PK
+425 

>member
-19 IIVSIVIKGERL
+19 INVSIVIKGERL
-31 LTTTGCSISPDK
+31 LTTTGYSISPDK
-43 WNKPRQRVEQGFSN
+43 WNKERQRVNQGFSN
-57 ASGITYNVI
+57 ANGITYNVI
-66 NNKLSEIESHFSKFE
+66 NNKLSEIESHFSKLE
-81 NQIEIAGT
+81 NQIEITDT

-98 ADKFRTSGKSKQKA
+98 ADKFRTNKTKKKA
-112 KTLFDDID
+112 ETIFDHID

-141 ALKNHLKEFNPVL
+141 ALKNHLKAFDPAL
-154 KYEYLNE
+154 KYENLDE

-178 NVQGMR
+178 DVQGMR

-206 YNSELAFLEF
+206 YNNELAFLSF
-216 SPKIKT
+216 NPKIKT

-229 IVFLDWEELMH
+229 IVFLDWEELIH
-240 VYNFEFPENKKYL
+240 VYNFEFPDNKKYL
-253 IRVRDVFCF
+253 TRVRDVFCF

-277 RSNVHKTHIALTS
+277 RSNVHETYISLTS
-290 IKDSESLKIE
+290 IKDSDNLKIE

-307 ILDKYRDEVFPYNRA
+307 ILDKYKDEQFPYDRA
-322 LPVISNQRSNEYIKE
+322 LPVISNQRSNEYLKE
-337 VAELCG
+337 MAKLCG
-343 IDTPITEVYYKGNE
+343 IDKPVTEVYYKGNE

-362 RPKYE
+362 KPKYE
-367 MIGTH
+367 KICTH

-391 VMQWTGHS
+391 VMKWTGHS

-411 DKSKKNEMN
+411 DTAKKDEMD
-420 KFNTE
+420 KFNL
-425 PK
+425 